1 MKKIGQHTCTPPNSI
16 QFRKFTKPPEASTFF
31 LSIVQFPPLAFSSSS
46 SIFFSF
52 LLHSSLIF
60 SSLLTYS
67 LLFYLSY
74 REQVFYIV
82 HCNFVYFS
90 PLGDPLDQGLVPVGE
105 SIKSINQSI
114 NQSLQSSLNF
124 RNFSLLEFTVYRQ
137 NTEYSEMHASIAKEH
152 VHVCVLVN
160 LSN

>member
-16 QFRKFTKPPEASTFF
+16 QFRKFTKPPRSQHIFPFYRPISTVGF
-31 LSIVQFPPLAFSSSS
+31 LILILDFLLFPPP
-46 SIFFSF
+46 
-52 LLHSSLIF
+52 LLPDL

-114 NQSLQSSLNF
+114 NQSINHII
-124 RNFSLLEFTVYRQ
+124 VYRKIKLDC
-137 NTEYSEMHASIAKEH
+137 ASVQRYAKSRQAAPPCQSRDIA
-152 VHVCVLVN
+152 
-160 LSN
+160 